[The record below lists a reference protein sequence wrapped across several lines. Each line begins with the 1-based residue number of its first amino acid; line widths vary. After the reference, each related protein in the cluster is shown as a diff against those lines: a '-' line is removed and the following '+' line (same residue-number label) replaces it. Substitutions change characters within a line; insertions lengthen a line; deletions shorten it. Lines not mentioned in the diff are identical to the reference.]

1 MSPDLLRY
9 IGRRLLHMIPTLLG
23 VILVTFIL
31 FNVVGGSPA
40 TQVLGKSAS
49 VRDLDEYDR
58 LRGFDR
64 PLFWGNWA
72 RTRLFHPGLWGPGA
86 ARLWRGDGLEWGS
99 KEKGARLKVGTRAVL
114 PLAFEP
120 APDTLYRWEIR
131 GHLSSGAHA
140 VLIGV
145 DDAGREVERRN
156 FPSGGGRV
164 RLPFHTREKARG
176 LSFEVRV
183 EQGTLELEMPVLQRS
198 LPHPWD
204 SQLFGYLAQLARFD
218 FGESIPTHQK
228 VSRLLWDGLGPS
240 LALAVPIF
248 LISLT
253 VSVALALVC
262 AYLRDTWTDRLIVVA
277 AVALMSVNYLVWI
290 VLGQYGPAYRW
301 GWFPIW
307 GFESWHHLVLPVW
320 IGVLSGL
327 GTHVRFYRTVMLDEI
342 HRDYVRTAFAKGL
355 SEGQVLFG
363 HVLKNAAVPIIT
375 NAVMAIPFLY
385 TGNLL
390 LESFFGI
397 PGLGGISVNAINSS
411 DFDVI
416 RAVVLIGAILY
427 VTANLLADLCYAWV
441 DPRVRLG

>member
-1 MSPDLLRY
+1 MNGDLARY
-9 IGRRLLHMIPTLLG
+9 IGRRLVQMIPTLLG

-40 TQVLGKSAS
+40 TQVLGKSAG
-49 VRDLDEYDR
+49 VRDLDDYDR
-58 LRGFDR
+58 QRGFDR
-64 PLFWGNWA
+64 PLFWGQWA
-72 RTRLFHPGLWGPGA
+72 RTRLFNPNQWGKGA
-86 ARLWRGDGLEWGS
+86 AGLWRGEGLEWASG
-99 KEKGARLKVGTRAVL
+99 EGGTRLKVSRLAVV
-114 PLAFEP
+114 PLAFDP
-120 APDTLYRWEIR
+120 AADTVYRWEILGR
-131 GHLSSGAHA
+131 LSSGATA
-140 VLIGV
+140 ELVGLEGEREIG
-145 DDAGREVERRN
+145 RRP
-156 FPSGGGRV
+156 FSSGSGLV
-164 RLPFHTREKARG
+164 RLDFTVPEKDRT
-176 LSFEVRV
+176 LRFEVRV
-183 EQGTLELEMPVLQRS
+183 EGGTLEMEMPVLRRA
-198 LPHPWD
+198 LRHPWD
-204 SQLFGYLAQLARFD
+204 SQLYYYLAQLARLD
-218 FGESIPTHQK
+218 FGESVSTHQK
-228 VSRLLWDGLGPS
+228 VSRLLLDGLGPS
-240 LALAVPIF
+240 LALAIPIF
-248 LISLT
+248 LISLM

-262 AYLRDTWTDRLIVVA
+262 AYTRDRWLDRVIVVT

-290 VLGQYGPAYRW
+290 VMGQYGPAYRW

-307 GFESWHHLVLPVW
+307 GFESWRNLVLPVW

-416 RAVVLIGAILY
+416 RAVVLIGAVLY
-427 VTANLLADLCYAWV
+427 VSANLVADLCYAWV

>member
-1 MSPDLLRY
+1 MNGELARY
-9 IGRRLLHMIPTLLG
+9 IGRRVLQMIPTLLG

-40 TQVLGKSAS
+40 TQVLGKSAG

-58 LRGFDR
+58 QRGFDR
-64 PLFWGNWA
+64 PLFWGHWA
-72 RTRLFHPGLWGPGA
+72 RTRLFHPGQWGQGA
-86 ARLWRGDGLEWGS
+86 AGLWRGEGLEWGVG
-99 KEKGARLKVGTRAVL
+99 EGGPRLKISRFAVV

-120 APDTLYRWEIR
+120 APDLGYRWEFR
-131 GHLSSGAHA
+131 GRMTPGATA
-140 VLIGV
+140 EWVGLEG
-145 DDAGREVERRN
+145 GREIGRRS
-156 FPSGGGRV
+156 FSAGSGRMSFDFRTPAEGRE
-164 RLPFHTREKARG
+164 LH
-176 LSFEVRV
+176 FEVRV
-183 EQGTLELEMPVLQRS
+183 AGGTLELERPVLRRA
-198 LPHPWD
+198 LIHPWD
-204 SQLFGYLAQLARFD
+204 SQLGLYLAQIARLD
-218 FGESIPTHQK
+218 FGESVSTHQK
-228 VSRLLWDGLGPS
+228 VSRLLWEGLGPS
-240 LALAVPIF
+240 LALAIPIF

-253 VSVALALVC
+253 VSVALALLC
-262 AYLRDTWTDRLIVVA
+262 AYTRDRWPDRMIVVL
-277 AVALMSVNYLVWI
+277 AVALMSLNYLVWI
-290 VLGQYGPAYRW
+290 VLGQYGPAFRW

-307 GFESWHHLVLPVW
+307 GFESWRNLVLPVG

-416 RAVVLIGAILY
+416 RAVVLIGAVLY
-427 VTANLLADLCYAWV
+427 VTANLVADLCYAWV

>member
-1 MSPDLLRY
+1 MKSDLARY
-9 IGRRLLHMIPTLLG
+9 IGRRLVQMIPTLLG

-40 TQVLGKSAS
+40 TQVLGKSAG
-49 VRDLDEYDR
+49 VRDLDDYDR
-58 LRGFDR
+58 QRGFDR
-64 PLFWGNWA
+64 PLFWGAWA
-72 RTRLFHPGLWGPGA
+72 KTRLFNSGQWGKIASG
-86 ARLWRGDGLEWGS
+86 LWRGEGLEWG
-99 KEKGARLKVGTRAVL
+99 EREDGFPLKVRRQVVL
-114 PLAFEP
+114 PLAFDP
-120 APDTLYRWEIR
+120 VPGTRYRWEID
-131 GHLSSGAHA
+131 GQLTPGATA
-140 VLIGV
+140 ELVCLEG
-145 DDAGREVERRN
+145 GREIGRQN
-156 FPSGGGRV
+156 FPEGAGRV
-164 RLPFHTREKARG
+164 RLDFTTPPESRSM
-176 LSFEVRV
+176 SFEIRV
-183 EQGTLELEMPVLQRS
+183 SSGMVELKMPILRRA

-204 SQLFGYLAQLARFD
+204 SQLYYYLAHLVRLD
-218 FGESIPTHQK
+218 FGESVSTHQK
-228 VSRLLWDGLGPS
+228 VSRLLLDGLGPS
-240 LALAVPIF
+240 LALAIPIF

-253 VSVALALVC
+253 VSVALALLC
-262 AYLRDTWTDRLIVVA
+262 AYTRDRWPDRVIVVT
-277 AVALMSVNYLVWI
+277 AVALMSINYLVWI

-307 GFESWHHLVLPVW
+307 GFESWRNLVLPVW

-355 SEGQVLFG
+355 NERQVLFG

-416 RAVVLIGAILY
+416 RAVVLIGAVLY
-427 VTANLLADLCYAWV
+427 VTANLVADLCYAWV